1 MIPSCDWFQIVPR
14 ARISKAST
22 VSSHSA
28 ETSAA
33 RASAVATETQKAQAE
48 KSISERPTKKPKVRA
63 RLLLLV
69 SRKIDPLFETRN
81 VLLRIGRGPFQAPF
95 GAKLLTCKSVANKA
109 ETAIAYRAASRVCFP
124 VRCSDFEYSRV
135 AHSRCSLATGA
146 LCAKTI

>member
-48 KSISERPTKKPKVRA
+48 KSISERPTKKPKARA

-69 SRKIDPLFETRN
+69 SRKIDPLFETGS
-81 VLLRIGRGPFQAPF
+81 VPLRIG
-95 GAKLLTCKSVANKA
+95 
-109 ETAIAYRAASRVCFP
+109 
-124 VRCSDFEYSRV
+124 
-135 AHSRCSLATGA
+135 
-146 LCAKTI
+146 